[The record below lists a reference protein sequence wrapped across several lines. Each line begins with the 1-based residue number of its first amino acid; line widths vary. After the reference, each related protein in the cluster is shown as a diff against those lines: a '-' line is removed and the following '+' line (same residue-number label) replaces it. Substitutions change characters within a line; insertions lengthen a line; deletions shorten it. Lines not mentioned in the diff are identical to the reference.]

1 VTTKPIPPFVS
12 GARPIVGHALQ
23 FRHDAAYLDQRGHA
37 EHGDVFAVKLANKNM
52 AVVTGAEFNKLFYT
66 ETDQSLNISDV
77 YGFIKAAFGEV
88 LFTASKERY
97 YNQRPILQAIFSRQK
112 LAQYADAMQIEVQK
126 WLDRLGNAGE
136 VDVSAEMLAL
146 TQRVAGH
153 AFIGPNYETEL
164 GDNFWLDYE
173 AISRSVD
180 PLLPAHLP
188 LPRFIR
194 RDRAS
199 VRIRETLKPLIA
211 RRRQHPERYDDLITQ
226 LFGQPQKDG
235 AFMSDEEIITI
246 FMGLLFAGHE
256 TTAGQAAWT
265 VIQLLQHPD
274 YLERVQ
280 AEIDENLA
288 PGQPIDGNV
297 MRSLQHLY
305 WAIDETTRLKP
316 SAPMQMRI
324 VEDPLD
330 VGDYTIPAGWLVKV
344 SAATSHHQPDV
355 FSDPDQYNPLRFSP
369 EASEGKNTFN
379 IIGFGGGIHK
389 CTGMNFAKNEMA
401 VITALLFEQ
410 FEVELLTPD
419 PHVVTGMGANR
430 PSETILRY
438 RRKKIR

>member
-1 VTTKPIPPFVS
+1 
-12 GARPIVGHALQ
+12 
-23 FRHDAAYLDQRGHA
+23 
-37 EHGDVFAVKLANKNM
+37 
-52 AVVTGAEFNKLFYT
+52 
-66 ETDQSLNISDV
+66 
-77 YGFIKAAFGEV
+77 
-88 LFTASKERY
+88 
-97 YNQRPILQAIFSRQK
+97 
-112 LAQYADAMQIEVQK
+112 
-126 WLDRLGNAGE
+126 
-136 VDVSAEMLAL
+136 
-146 TQRVAGH
+146 
-153 AFIGPNYETEL
+153 
-164 GDNFWLDYE
+164 
-173 AISRSVD
+173 
-180 PLLPAHLP
+180 
-188 LPRFIR
+188 
-194 RDRAS
+194 
-199 VRIRETLKPLIA
+199 
-211 RRRQHPERYDDLITQ
+211 
-226 LFGQPQKDG
+226 
-235 AFMSDEEIITI
+235 
-246 FMGLLFAGHE
+246 
-256 TTAGQAAWT
+256 
-265 VIQLLQHPD
+265 
-274 YLERVQ
+274 
-280 AEIDENLA
+280 
-288 PGQPIDGNV
+288 